1 MSDKTDF
8 MELAPGETELRRV
21 KGDCWG
27 TPGRTGRQISGT
39 FIFTDRR
46 LLFQGGGLI
55 ASMRPAFS
63 LPYGEVTRIENC
75 TVGLFIP
82 TGIRLYARGGG
93 FYTISVM
100 KRKEIAAFLQEKIQQ

>member
-1 MSDKTDF
+1 MSNQKDF
-8 MELAPGETELRRV
+8 MELMPDETELRRV

-27 TPGRTGRQISGT
+27 TPGHTGRQVSGT

-55 ASMRPAFS
+55 ASLRPAFS
-63 LPYGEVTRIENC
+63 LPYGEVTRVETC
-75 TVGLFIP
+75 MVGLFIP
-82 TGIRLYARGGG
+82 TGIRLYAKGGG

-100 KRKEIAAFLQEKIQQ
+100 KRKEIAAFLEERIGR

>member
-1 MSDKTDF
+1 MSGKNDF
-8 MELAPGETELRRV
+8 MELAPGEAELRRV

-27 TPGRTGRQISGT
+27 TPGHTGRQVPGV

-55 ASMRPAFS
+55 ASLRPAFS
-63 LPYGEVTRIENC
+63 LPYSEITRVETC

-82 TGIRLYARGGG
+82 TGLRLFAKNGG

-100 KRKEIAAFLQEKIQQ
+100 KRKEIAAFIEEMLGR

>member
-1 MSDKTDF
+1 MSEKTDF
-8 MELAPGETELRRV
+8 MELVPGEEELRRV

-27 TPGRTGRQISGT
+27 APGRTGRQVSGT

-55 ASMRPAFS
+55 ASLRPAFS
-63 LPYGEVTRIENC
+63 LPYSEVTRVENC

-82 TGIRLYARGGG
+82 SGLRLFVRSGG

-100 KRKEIAAFLQEKIQQ
+100 KRGEIADFIRERIQG